1 MNRMMIRY
9 RTRPEAADENQRLIE
24 GVFRALNERAP
35 TGVKYAV
42 LRLEGDVFVHL
53 VDIEPGSDYALVGLD
68 AFQAFQAG
76 IRDRCVEP
84 PNRSTAQMVGN
95 FGLLGR

>member
-9 RTRPEAADENQRLIE
+9 RTRPEAADENQSLIE
-24 GVFRALNERAP
+24 GVFRELNERAP

-53 VDIEPGSDYALVGLD
+53 VDIEPDSDNPLNGLD
-68 AFQAFQAG
+68 AFQAFQNG
-76 IRDRCVEP
+76 LRDRYVEAP
-84 PNRSTAQMVGN
+84 TRSTARMVGN
-95 FGLLGR
+95 FGMLSR